1 MKNDII
7 LHNNILRHIENDGRI
22 YVTISEGTF
31 QSTDKEKLIGHLMVL
46 CESGNIEI
54 QVIPCYDIEGSII
67 SNSGFAGK
75 SRVTGKIYMPHKN
88 IMREIEIALSKENII
103 GFRLTSTGHQYLLYL
118 DRVENED
125 THPRDMLESLLSHK
139 TK

>member
-7 LHNNILRHIENDGRI
+7 LYNNILRHIENDERL
-22 YVTISEGTF
+22 YAVISEDDF
-31 QSTDKEKLIGHLMVL
+31 PSTDKEKLIGHLMVL

-54 QVIPCYDIEGSII
+54 QFIGYYDIEASI
-67 SNSGFAGK
+67 SSPSK
-75 SRVTGKIYMPHKN
+75 VTGKIHMPHKY
-88 IMREIEIALSKENII
+88 IIREIEIALSKENV

-118 DRVENED
+118 DGVENE
-125 THPRDMLESLLSHK
+125 HIPLRDMLESLLSHK